1 MRSQPWPGEPLMDA
15 FEELVA
21 EVLRADGYWVHQGYK
36 INLSQ
41 QDKRALGNP
50 SMPRPEIDLV
60 AYKAG
65 TAELLSLEC
74 KSYFDSGG
82 VHARDLL
89 PGGRNAQRYKMF
101 VNADLRE
108 MVLARLAEQLTAC
121 SAVAGRPTP
130 KLGMIY
136 GYATRTN
143 TQILEAHF
151 AENGWGLY
159 GPEWLRDH
167 LQKMALRSYDNQVA
181 SAVAKLLLPR
191 SGARLEVAA

>member
-1 MRSQPWPGEPLMDA
+1 VDA

-21 EVLRADGYWVHQGYK
+21 EVLRSDGYWVHQGYK
-36 INLSQ
+36 IDLSTA
-41 QDKRALGNP
+41 DKRALGNP

-60 AYKAG
+60 AYKPG
-65 TAELLSLEC
+65 TGELLSLEC

-101 VNADLRE
+101 VNADLRT
-108 MVLARLAEQLTAC
+108 MVLQRLVEQLTANG
-121 SAVAGRPTP
+121 AVAGTPMP

-136 GYATRTN
+136 GYATPAN
-143 TQILEAHF
+143 TAILKSHF
-151 AENGWGLY
+151 EENGWGLY
-159 GPEWLRDH
+159 GPDWLRDH

-181 SAVAKLLLPR
+181 SVVAKLLLPR
-191 SGARLEVAA
+191 TAPRLEAVA

>member
-1 MRSQPWPGEPLMDA
+1 MDA

-36 INLSQ
+36 INLTPEQ
-41 QDKRALGNP
+41 KRALGNP

-65 TAELLSLEC
+65 TGELLSLEC

-89 PGGRNAQRYKMF
+89 PGGKNAQRYKMF
-101 VNADLRE
+101 VNPALRDLVLQRLTE
-108 MVLARLAEQLTAC
+108 QMVEDG
-121 SAVAGRPTP
+121 AVAGIPRP

-136 GYATRTN
+136 GYATAAN
-143 TQILEAHF
+143 TRILTEHFEA
-151 AENGWGLY
+151 NGWGLF
-159 GPEWLRDH
+159 GPDWLRDR

-181 SAVAKLLLPR
+181 SVVAKLLLPR
-191 SGARLEVAA
+191 TGIKLEMAA

>member
-1 MRSQPWPGEPLMDA
+1 MDA

-36 INLSQ
+36 IDLSTE
-41 QDKRALGNP
+41 DKRALGNP

-65 TAELLSLEC
+65 TGELLSLEC

-89 PGGRNAQRYKMF
+89 PGGRNARRYKMF
-101 VNADLRE
+101 VNADLRA
-108 MVLARLAEQLTAC
+108 MVLQRLTEQLVAAG
-121 SAVAGRPTP
+121 AVAGTPTP

-136 GYATRTN
+136 GFATPSN
-143 TQILEAHF
+143 AAILEKHF

-159 GPEWLRDH
+159 GPEWLKAH

-181 SAVAKLLLPR
+181 SVVAKLLLPR
-191 SGARLEVAA
+191 GAAGRLELAA

>member
-1 MRSQPWPGEPLMDA
+1 MDA

-36 INLSQ
+36 INLSVE
-41 QDKRALGNP
+41 DKRALGNP

-65 TAELLSLEC
+65 TGELLSLEC

-89 PGGRNAQRYKMF
+89 PGGKHAQRYKMF
-101 VNADLRE
+101 VNAELRE
-108 MVLARLAEQLTAC
+108 MVLTRLVEQLVA
-121 SAVAGRPTP
+121 SGAVAGTPVP

-136 GYATRTN
+136 GFATPSN
-143 TQILEAHF
+143 TTILAEHF

-159 GPEWLRDH
+159 GPDWLRDH

-181 SAVAKLLLPR
+181 SVVAKLLLPR
-191 SGARLEVAA
+191 SGAKLEVAA